1 MLREQNTG
9 RFCRE
14 IIAGEG
20 MHQVRV
26 RRSADGSEA
35 KLCRTMARTRVT
47 AALPEI
53 LDKFVEEAKKG
64 SIPHVK
70 ALTTLSGLDGDSNKE
85 DANAGREG
93 RPRQSLAG
101 YLMRELKRTPT
112 TQV

>member
-1 MLREQNTG
+1 MLRERNTG

-14 IIAGEG
+14 IVAGEG
-20 MHQVRV
+20 MHEVRV
-26 RRSADGSEA
+26 QRSGTGSEA

-64 SIPHVK
+64 SIAHVK
-70 ALTTLSGLDGDSNKE
+70 ALTAMGGLDGGSGKE
-85 DANAGREG
+85 DAGEERDA

-101 YLMRELKRTPT
+101 YLMKELKRTPT
-112 TQV
+112 AQG

>member
-14 IIAGEG
+14 IVAGEG

-53 LDKFVEEAKKG
+53 LDKLVEEAKKG
-64 SIPHVK
+64 SIAHVK
-70 ALTTLSGLDGDSNKE
+70 ALTGLSGLDGDGRE
-85 DANAGREG
+85 EANADAAG

-101 YLMRELKRTPT
+101 YLLKELKRTPK
-112 TQV
+112 VPG